1 MCQQVTV
8 CVSSLWA
15 HGPMGRMMPA
25 VTSMLPSF
33 PDMPFLRTVK
43 GQSVDTATGCL
54 LVLLCFPQLKRSVSP
69 KVASPV

>member
-33 PDMPFLRTVK
+33 PVCHFS
-43 GQSVDTATGCL
+43 GQSRDSQWTQ
-54 LVLLCFPQLKRSVSP
+54 PQAVILYFSASRS
-69 KVASPV
+69 